1 MASKFRIYS
10 TDIVPTVDPDNASPA
25 PDTLIVFDQDPL
37 FGEYDSDDI
46 DQARGVVI
54 RTLGGVVVQDF
65 GVVESDGTISFSDS
79 DALEASTVAALRAA
93 YQTID
98 GQYYFTDG
106 YECWKV
112 QFSRNPAGF
121 KVRRN
126 ILASW
131 HDTHLFSYEIRLIV
145 ISKEI

>member
-10 TDIVPTVDPDNASPA
+10 TEVSATVDPDNAAITPG
-25 PDTLIVFDQDPL
+25 TLIAFDQDPL
-37 FGEYDSDDI
+37 FGEYDPDGSEQD
-46 DQARGVVI
+46 RGTVI

-65 GVVESDGTISFSDS
+65 GVVEQDGEITLSDT
-79 DALEASTVAALRAA
+79 DALEAGTVMALKTA
-93 YQTID
+93 YAVVD

-112 QFSRNPAGF
+112 QFSRNPRGLKTF
-121 KVRRN
+121 RN
-126 ILASW
+126 ILAAY
-131 HDTHLFSYEIRLIV
+131 HGTHLFSYEIRLQV